1 MRIAVIVST
10 FPPYRGGMG
19 NMARSYADGLSRL
32 GHDVTVFCPAYRP
45 AEKEPDAPYRV
56 RRMKPPVK
64 FRNSAFLPQLG
75 PETRG
80 FDLVNLHYPFF
91 GGAEAVLLN
100 KKTLGRRMPLVVNY
114 QMDPLAGG
122 WAGAAMAAYTKTVL
136 PAVLKA
142 ADRVIVTSLDYAA
155 HSAAAPALR
164 RHPEKF
170 EAVPPGVD
178 TSVFKPRPIDPA
190 LRARYKLGPRDRVVL
205 FVGGLDRAHAFKGV
219 GFLLETWAAAKPGN
233 ARLLVVGRGDLRN
246 RYVQA
251 AADLG
256 IAPDVIF
263 DDGVGEDGLPAVYN
277 LADLFVLPS
286 LDRSEAIGIVQ
297 IEALSSGVPLLAS
310 ALPGVR
316 TVVENGRT
324 GFTFEVGNRAGLAA
338 RLKAVLED
346 EPLRRRMS
354 AAAREAALAKYE
366 QGAVWAAV
374 EKTFKRAAEG
384 RSS

>member
-190 LRARYKLGPRDRVVL
+190 VMETLWNPREK
-205 FVGGLDRAHAFKGV
+205 AGV
-219 GFLLETWAAAKPGN
+219 QRMLTATASGSLATVQRQLKAIIDETGANELIVAG
-233 ARLLVVGRGDLRN
+233 
-246 RYVQA
+246 
-251 AADLG
+251 
-256 IAPDVIF
+256 
-263 DDGVGEDGLPAVYN
+263 
-277 LADLFVLPS
+277 
-286 LDRSEAIGIVQ
+286 AIH
-297 IEALSSGVPLLAS
+297 SH
-310 ALPGVR
+310 
-316 TVVENGRT
+316 
-324 GFTFEVGNRAGLAA
+324 AA
-338 RLKAVLED
+338 RLRSYEL
-346 EPLRRRMS
+346 
-354 AAAREAALAKYE
+354 LATL
-366 QGAVWAAV
+366 AP
-374 EKTFKRAAEG
+374 
-384 RSS
+384 SI

>member
-1 MRIAVIVST
+1 
-10 FPPYRGGMG
+10 
-19 NMARSYADGLSRL
+19 MARSYADGLSRL

-122 WAGAAMAAYTKTVL
+122 WAGAAMAAYTKAVL